1 MRAEISEMSLSMAN
15 KEKHERELAE
25 LRQSMQEQI
34 DNLQEELA
42 NSEESRFELK

>member
-1 MRAEISEMSLSMAN
+1 MSLSMAN

-34 DNLQEELA
+34 DALQEELA
-42 NSEESRFELK
+42 NSEDARMELK